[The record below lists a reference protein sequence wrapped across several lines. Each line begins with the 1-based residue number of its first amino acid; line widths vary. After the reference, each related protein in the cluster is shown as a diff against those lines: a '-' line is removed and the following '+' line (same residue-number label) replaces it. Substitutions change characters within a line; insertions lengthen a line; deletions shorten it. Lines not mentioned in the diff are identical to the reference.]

1 MSGTA
6 GEGTASFAP
15 SLSSSAR
22 KADLG
27 IDGLLLRRIARLF
40 VPFWTRRAAW
50 PYWIGMAAILAQTTL
65 GTTLSLASSY
75 ALKDM
80 TNALTGHDAAR
91 FPWQFGLYAA
101 LFLGEILVSDVALI
115 VAAWITKGWRIWLTD
130 WIAGRYLADR
140 VYYDIAQRG
149 GIDNPDQRIQESLAT
164 VVTLFF
170 GLPIRVL
177 GSVGMIVAGS
187 VVLGTIDGRLAL
199 VVIAVS
205 LAQGVATYLGYV
217 PLVRLRYA
225 AAMAAGNLRYGLAH
239 VCTNAEAIAF
249 YEGEPAER
257 IRLHGQ
263 VGAVVRRD
271 LIVTLFRR
279 AVTDMAPLLFGIA
292 WVAIPYLVLAPR
304 LFAGEIDFGTLTQ
317 GIAVSATVAA
327 TAATLLGILAP
338 LSGVAPHAVRIAQ
351 IVERFDAVE
360 AERAA
365 GADRR
370 ITVECRADAF
380 ALDDVSLETPG
391 GEQRLVQNLSLTLQQ
406 GENLVIVGQTGVGK
420 SSLLRAMAGL
430 WTRGGGQVVMPPSA
444 DCLFLPQRPYVTLAD
459 LRTQLLYPHGRA
471 VPDAVLLDALA
482 AVRLPDL
489 ASAHGGLS
497 VVKDWGQILSLGEQQ
512 RLAFARVLIARPRFV
527 LLDEATSAVDGRTE
541 THLYRVLAATGA
553 RFVSVG
559 HRVGILEHHGQMLT
573 LDPGGGWRLTP
584 VATTLHAVA
593 EPS

>member
-1 MSGTA
+1 MSGLV
-6 GEGTASFAP
+6 GEGAAAYDP
-15 SLSSSAR
+15 SVSSSAR

-27 IDGLLLRRIARLF
+27 IDGLLLRRIARF
-40 VPFWTRRAAW
+40 FIPFWTRRAAW
-50 PYWIGMAAILAQTTL
+50 PYWIAMAAILGQTALVTYL
-65 GTTLSLASSY
+65 NLASSY
-75 ALKDM
+75 ALRDM
-80 TNALTGHDAAR
+80 TNALTERDGPLFRWH
-91 FPWQFGLYAA
+91 FLVYAA
-101 LFLGEILVSDVALI
+101 LFLGEILVGGLVMILT
-115 VAAWITKGWRIWLTD
+115 AWITKGWRIWLTE

-149 GIDNPDQRIQESLAT
+149 GIDNPDQRIQESVSN

-170 GLPIRVL
+170 GLPVRVL
-177 GSVGMIVAGS
+177 GSLGALAAGS
-187 VVLGTIDGRLAL
+187 AVLGSIDGGLMR

-205 LAQGVATYLGYV
+205 LAQCVATYLGYV

-239 VCTNAEAIAF
+239 VHANAEAIAF

-257 IRLHGQ
+257 TRLHGQ
-263 VGAVVRRD
+263 VDAVVRRD

-279 AVTDMAPLLFGIA
+279 AVTDMAPLMFGLA

-317 GIAVSATVAA
+317 GIAVSASVAA
-327 TAATLLGILAP
+327 TAAALLGILAP

-351 IVERFDAVE
+351 IVERFDAIE
-360 AERAA
+360 AEQAA

-370 ITVECRADAF
+370 IAIERCAGTV
-380 ALDDVSLETPG
+380 ALDALSLETPG
-391 GEQRLVQNLSLTLQQ
+391 GEQRLVRDLSLTMLS
-406 GENLVIVGQTGVGK
+406 GENLVIVGRTGVGK

-430 WTRGGGQVVMPPSA
+430 WTRGSGRVVMPHAA

-459 LRTQLLYPHGRA
+459 LRTQLLYPHGGD
-471 VPDAVLLDALA
+471 VPDAVLLDALT

-489 ASAHGGLS
+489 ATIHGGLS
-497 VVKDWGQILSLGEQQ
+497 TIKDWGQILSLGEQQ

-527 LLDEATSAVDGRTE
+527 LLDEATSAVDGATE
-541 THLYRVLAATGA
+541 THLYGVLAATGA

-559 HRVGILEHHGQMLT
+559 HRAGILAHHAQMLT
-573 LDPGGGWRLTP
+573 LEPGGGWTLTP
-584 VATTLHAVA
+584 VSAAPHTR
-593 EPS
+593 